1 MYSTYTTTNTHF
13 TSITFTSTTFP
24 KLMSIDKTH
33 SEFELKLNPD
43 GSENVK
49 YVDLCD
55 EDPSIAGQK
64 FVCVSFISPEN
75 ILKKREL
82 YLFNQFVKQWD
93 MNKSMS
99 KFSDFMSFISVK
111 YNLNSEN
118 LTTDYN
124 EFIKEEEALIKE
136 SSQVV
141 DDDYKNFI
149 DKNEDRLN
157 AVFDK
162 RNKFQTS
169 VRGVKFRGCFP
180 TQEEAEINCKK
191 LRQNDPSHDI
201 YVAPCGIWL
210 PWEPTYYKLN
220 KVDYLEPELNRLHEE
235 KIKNEIQAKNEF
247 DKRIKDAKRKA
258 IEENIESAKK
268 SGNKLTQTID
278 TEGNLVGVNTMNFD
292 DREVSTLEGREE
304 HETKL
309 LEKL

>member
-1 MYSTYTTTNTHF
+1 
-13 TSITFTSTTFP
+13 
-24 KLMSIDKTH
+24 MSSVNKTQNDVQ
-33 SEFELKLNPD
+33 FKINPN
-43 GSENVK
+43 GSENEK

-55 EDPSIAGQK
+55 EDPVIAGQK
-64 FVCVSFISPEN
+64 FVCVSFISPET

-99 KFSDFMSFISVK
+99 KFGDFMSFISVK
-111 YNLNSEN
+111 YNINTEN
-118 LTTDYN
+118 LTKDYN
-124 EFIKEEEALIKE
+124 EFIKEEEIIIKE

-141 DDDYKNFI
+141 EDDYKNFL
-149 DKNEDRLN
+149 DKDEDRLN
-157 AVFDK
+157 AIFDK

-169 VRGVKFRGCFP
+169 VRGLKVRGCFP
-180 TQEEAEINCKK
+180 TQEEAETNCKK
-191 LRQNDPSHDI
+191 LRQNDPNHDI

-220 KVDYLEPELNRLHEE
+220 KVDYLEPELNKLHEE

-258 IEENIESAKK
+258 IEENIESARK

-278 TEGNLVGVNTMNFD
+278 VDGNLVGVNTMNFD
-292 DREVSTLEGREE
+292 DREVSTSKGREE
-304 HETKL
+304 HESKL
-309 LEKL
+309 LEKLS